1 MPILD
6 AFFTKLWQQ
15 YCVIS
20 PQAVDIHQLFES
32 RGEVLVNDHVAFRT
46 FADSHIGIDILEDEV
61 LALGYRHLDS
71 YQFDVKK
78 LDARCYVHDKSPT
91 KIFISELRWQS
102 LSAPSLAIIQ
112 DIVEQARSTLKSPL
126 LEQSSRGLSPLL
138 SAGRLWKLP
147 NYADYQTLAA
157 ESEYAAWL
165 SVWGLRA
172 NHFTLFVNHLQNTP
186 ELSQVVALL
195 QQQGYQLN
203 DAGGVIKG
211 APSDLLIQ
219 AATMADTCV
228 VDFNDAGEQVISSCY
243 YEFAQRFNQGD
254 GALYQGFVPM
264 SADKI
269 FESTNMKSILG
280 STTSDDES

>member
-1 MPILD
+1 MSVLD

-20 PQAVDIHQLFES
+20 PQAVDIHQLFED
-32 RGEVLVNDHVAFRT
+32 RGEELVNDHVAFRT
-46 FADSHIGIDILEDEV
+46 FADSHIGIDILEDEI

-78 LDARCYVHDKSPT
+78 LDARCYVHDQSPT

-102 LSAPSLAIIQ
+102 LSEPCQVIIQ
-112 DIVEQARSTLKSPL
+112 DIIEQTKTTLKSPL

-138 SAGRLWKLP
+138 SAGRLWQLP
-147 NYADYQTLAA
+147 SYADYQTLAA

-172 NHFTLFVNHLQNTP
+172 NHFTIFVNHLKDTP
-186 ELSQVVALL
+186 SLTQVVELL

-211 APSDLLIQ
+211 TPSDLLVQ
-219 AATMADTCV
+219 ASTMADTYMV
-228 VDFNDAGEQVISSCY
+228 EFNDAGKQAISSCY
-243 YEFAQRFNQGD
+243 YEFAQRFNQED
-254 GALYQGFVPM
+254 GTLYQGFVPM

-269 FESTNMKSILG
+269 FESTDMKAIIANVNSG
-280 STTSDDES
+280 HHD

>member
-1 MPILD
+1 MSVLD

-15 YCVIS
+15 YSVIS
-20 PQAVDIHQLFES
+20 PQAVDIHQLFQS
-32 RGEVLVNDHVAFRT
+32 RGEELINDHVAFRT

-91 KIFISELRWQS
+91 KIFISELRWQF
-102 LSAPSLAIIQ
+102 LSNASQTIIQ
-112 DIVEQARSTLKSPL
+112 DIIEQVKATLKSPL

-138 SAGRLWKLP
+138 SAGRLWQLP
-147 NYADYQTLAA
+147 SYADYQTLAA

-172 NHFTLFVNHLQNTP
+172 NHFTIFVNHLKNTH
-186 ELSQVVALL
+186 ELADVVALL

-203 DAGGVIKG
+203 EAGGVIKG
-211 APSDLLIQ
+211 SPSDLLIQ
-219 AATMADTCV
+219 ASTMADSCK
-228 VDFNDAGEQVISSCY
+228 VDFNDAGEQAISSCY
-243 YEFAQRFNQGD
+243 YEFAQRFNQENGE
-254 GALYQGFVPM
+254 LYQGFVPM
-264 SADKI
+264 SANKI
-269 FESTNMKSILG
+269 FESTDMKSILG
-280 STTSDDES
+280 SINPDIEN

>member
-1 MPILD
+1 MSVLD

-15 YCVIS
+15 YSVIS
-20 PQAVDIHQLFES
+20 PQAVDIHQLFER
-32 RGEVLVNDHVAFRT
+32 RGEELVNDHVAFRT
-46 FADSHIGIDILEDEV
+46 FADSHVGIDILEDEV

-78 LDARCYVHDKSPT
+78 LDARCYVHNNSPT

-102 LSAPSLAIIQ
+102 LSDASQVIIQ
-112 DIVEQARSTLKSPL
+112 DIIEQTKATLKSPL

-138 SAGRLWKLP
+138 SAGRLWQLP
-147 NYADYQTLAA
+147 SYADYQTLAS

-172 NHFTLFVNHLQNTP
+172 NHFTIFVNHLKNTP
-186 ELSQVVALL
+186 ELTDVVALL

-203 DAGGVIKG
+203 EAGGVIKG

-219 AATMADTCV
+219 ASTMADTCIV
-228 VDFNDAGEQVISSCY
+228 NFNDAGEQAISSCY
-243 YEFAQRFNQGD
+243 YEFAQRFNQENGE
-254 GALYQGFVPM
+254 LYQGFVPM

-280 STTSDDES
+280 STTPDNEN

>member
-1 MPILD
+1 MSVLD
-6 AFFTKLWQQ
+6 TFFTKLWQQ
-15 YCVIS
+15 YSVIS
-20 PQAVDIHQLFES
+20 PQAVDIHQLFER
-32 RGEVLVNDHVAFRT
+32 RGEELVNDHVAFRT

-102 LSAPSLAIIQ
+102 LSDASQVIIQ
-112 DIVEQARSTLKSPL
+112 DIIEQAKATLKSPL
-126 LEQSSRGLSPLL
+126 LEQSSRGLIPLL
-138 SAGRLWKLP
+138 SAGRLWQLP
-147 NYADYQTLAA
+147 SYAAYQTLAS

-172 NHFTLFVNHLQNTP
+172 NHFTIFVNHLKSTP
-186 ELSQVVALL
+186 ELTDVVALL

-203 DAGGVIKG
+203 EAGGVIKG

-219 AATMADTCV
+219 ASTMADTCIV
-228 VDFNDAGEQVISSCY
+228 NFNDAGEQAISSCY
-243 YEFAQRFNQGD
+243 YEFAQRFNQENGV
-254 GALYQGFVPM
+254 LYQGFVPL

-280 STTSDDES
+280 STTPDNEN

>member
-1 MPILD
+1 MSVLD

-20 PQAVDIHQLFES
+20 PQSVDIHQLFES
-32 RGEVLVNDHVAFRT
+32 RGEELVNDHVAFRT
-46 FADSHIGIDILEDEV
+46 FADSHIDIDILEDEV

-78 LDARCYVHDKSPT
+78 LNARCYVHDKSST
-91 KIFISELRWQS
+91 KIFISELRWSS
-102 LSAPSLAIIQ
+102 LSEASRVIIQ
-112 DIVEQARSTLKSPL
+112 NIIEQAKATLKSPL
-126 LEQSSRGLSPLL
+126 LDQSSRGINPLL
-138 SAGRLWKLP
+138 SAGRLWQLP
-147 NYADYQTLAA
+147 SYADYQTLAA

-172 NHFTLFVNHLQNTP
+172 NHFTLFVNALKNTP

-211 APSDLLIQ
+211 TPSDRLIQ
-219 AATMADTCV
+219 AATMADICV
-228 VDFNDAGEQVISSCY
+228 VDFKDAGEQVISSCY
-243 YEFAQRFNQGD
+243 YEFAQRFNQDD
-254 GALYQGFVPM
+254 GTLYQGFVPM
-264 SADKI
+264 SADQI
-269 FESTNMKSILG
+269 FESTNMKSLLG
-280 STTSDDES
+280 SMTSDDKS

>member
-1 MPILD
+1 MSVLD

-15 YCVIS
+15 YSVIS
-20 PQAVDIHQLFES
+20 PQAVDIHQLFQR
-32 RGEVLVNDHVAFRT
+32 RGEELVNDHVAFRT

-78 LDARCYVHDKSPT
+78 LDARCYVHNNSPT

-102 LSAPSLAIIQ
+102 LSDASQVIIQ
-112 DIVEQARSTLKSPL
+112 DIIEQTKATLKSPL

-138 SAGRLWKLP
+138 SAGRLWQLP
-147 NYADYQTLAA
+147 SYADYQTLAS

-172 NHFTLFVNHLQNTP
+172 NHFTIFVNHLKSTP
-186 ELSQVVALL
+186 ELTDVVALL

-203 DAGGVIKG
+203 EAGGVIKG

-219 AATMADTCV
+219 ASTMADTCIV
-228 VDFNDAGEQVISSCY
+228 NFNDAGEQAISSCY
-243 YEFAQRFNQGD
+243 YEFAQRFNQENGE
-254 GALYQGFVPM
+254 LYQGFVPL

-280 STTSDDES
+280 STTPDNEN

>member
-1 MPILD
+1 MPVLD

-32 RGEVLVNDHVAFRT
+32 RGEALVNDHVAFRT

-91 KIFISELRWQS
+91 KIFISELRWSS
-102 LSAPSLAIIQ
+102 LSAPSQVIIQ
-112 DIVEQARSTLKSPL
+112 DIIEQTKATLKSPL

-138 SAGRLWKLP
+138 SAGRLWQLP
-147 NYADYQTLAA
+147 SYANYQTLAA

-172 NHFTLFVNHLQNTP
+172 NHFTLFVNNLQNTP

-203 DAGGVIKG
+203 DAGGIIKG
-211 APSDLLIQ
+211 TPSDLLIQ

-228 VDFNDAGEQVISSCY
+228 VDFKDAGEQMISSCY
-243 YEFAQRFNQGD
+243 YEFAQRFNQED
-254 GALYQGFVPM
+254 GTLYQGFVPM

>member
-1 MPILD
+1 MSVLD
-6 AFFTKLWQQ
+6 TFFTKLWQQ
-15 YCVIS
+15 YSVIS
-20 PQAVDIHQLFES
+20 PQAVDIHQLFER
-32 RGEVLVNDHVAFRT
+32 RGEELVNDHVAFRT

-91 KIFISELRWQS
+91 KIFISELRWQA
-102 LSAPSLAIIQ
+102 LSDASQVINQ
-112 DIVEQARSTLKSPL
+112 DIIEQAKATLKAPL
-126 LEQSSRGLSPLL
+126 LEQSSRGLIPLL
-138 SAGRLWKLP
+138 SAGRLWQLP
-147 NYADYQTLAA
+147 SYADYQTLAS

-172 NHFTLFVNHLQNTP
+172 NHFTIFVNHLKSTP
-186 ELSQVVALL
+186 ELTDVVALL

-203 DAGGVIKG
+203 EAGGVIKG

-219 AATMADTCV
+219 ASTMADTCIV
-228 VDFNDAGEQVISSCY
+228 NFNDAGEQAISSCY
-243 YEFAQRFNQGD
+243 YEFAQRFNQEN
-254 GALYQGFVPM
+254 GALYQGFVPL

-280 STTSDDES
+280 STTPDNEN

>member
-1 MPILD
+1 MSVLD

-15 YCVIS
+15 YSVIS
-20 PQAVDIHQLFES
+20 PQAVDIHQLFEQ
-32 RGEVLVNDHVAFRT
+32 RGEELVNDHVAFRT

-61 LALGYRHLDS
+61 LAFGYRHLDS

-78 LDARCYVHDKSPT
+78 LDARCYVHANSPT

-102 LSAPSLAIIQ
+102 LSDASQAIIQ
-112 DIVEQARSTLKSPL
+112 DIIEQAKATLKSPL
-126 LEQSSRGLSPLL
+126 LEQSSRGLIPLL
-138 SAGRLWKLP
+138 SAGRLWQLP
-147 NYADYQTLAA
+147 SYADYQTLAS

-172 NHFTLFVNHLQNTP
+172 NHFTIFVNHLKSTP
-186 ELSQVVALL
+186 ELTDVVALL

-203 DAGGVIKG
+203 EAGGVIKG

-219 AATMADTCV
+219 ASTMADTCIV
-228 VDFNDAGEQVISSCY
+228 NFNDAGEQAISSCY
-243 YEFAQRFNQGD
+243 YEFAQRFNQEN
-254 GALYQGFVPM
+254 GALYQGFVPL

-280 STTSDDES
+280 STTPDNEN

>member
-1 MPILD
+1 MSVLD
-6 AFFTKLWQQ
+6 TFFTKLWQQ
-15 YCVIS
+15 YSVIS
-20 PQAVDIHQLFES
+20 PQAVDIHQLFER
-32 RGEVLVNDHVAFRT
+32 RGEELVNDHVAFRT

-102 LSAPSLAIIQ
+102 LSDASQVIIQ
-112 DIVEQARSTLKSPL
+112 DIIEQAKATLKSPL
-126 LEQSSRGLSPLL
+126 LEQSSRGLIPLL
-138 SAGRLWKLP
+138 SAGRLWQLP
-147 NYADYQTLAA
+147 SYADYQTLAS

-172 NHFTLFVNHLQNTP
+172 NHFTIFVNHLKSTP
-186 ELSQVVALL
+186 ELTDVVALL

-203 DAGGVIKG
+203 EAGGVIKG

-219 AATMADTCV
+219 ASTMADTCIV
-228 VDFNDAGEQVISSCY
+228 NFNDAGEQAISSCY
-243 YEFAQRFNQGD
+243 YEFAQRFNQEN
-254 GALYQGFVPM
+254 GALYQGFVPL

-280 STTSDDES
+280 STTPDNEN

>member
-1 MPILD
+1 MSVLD

-15 YCVIS
+15 YSVIS
-20 PQAVDIHQLFES
+20 PQAVDIHQLFAS
-32 RGEVLVNDHVAFRT
+32 HGEEIVNDHVAFRT

-78 LDARCYVHDKSPT
+78 LDARCYIHDKSPT

-102 LSAPSLAIIQ
+102 LSEPCQIIIQ
-112 DIVEQARSTLKSPL
+112 DIIEQANTTLKSPM
-126 LEQSSRGLSPLL
+126 LELSSRGLTPLL
-138 SAGRLWKLP
+138 SAGRLWQLP
-147 NYADYQTLAA
+147 SYADYQTLAA

-172 NHFTLFVNHLQNTP
+172 NHFTIFVNHLKNYP

-195 QQQGYQLN
+195 QQEGYQLN

-219 AATMADTCV
+219 AATMADTYV
-228 VDFNDAGEQVISSCY
+228 VDFNDAGKQAISSCY
-243 YEFAQRFNQGD
+243 YEFAQRFQQD
-254 GALYQGFVPM
+254 GGELYQGFVPL

-280 STTSDDES
+280 SVKTDDEH